1 MNTEKGPRLI
11 ELPRLGN
18 TEIGF
23 LHILDGWDALPF
35 VPQRVY
41 WTTGVPEGVLRGH
54 HAHKTLWQLIVA
66 VSGSLEFEIENP
78 RGLTDLFLLDQP
90 DVGLIV
96 PPKHWRTI
104 RFSPNS
110 VLLCLAS
117 APYQVSDYIRDYAE
131 FKTLEWG

>member
-1 MNTEKGPRLI
+1 MNIEKGPRLI

-54 HAHKTLWQLIVA
+54 HAHKKLWQLIVA
-66 VSGSLEFEIENP
+66 VAGELELELENP
-78 RGLTDLFLLDQP
+78 KDSAGRFMLNRPDRGL
-90 DVGLIV
+90 LI
-96 PPKHWRTI
+96 PPMHWRTL
-104 RFSPNS
+104 RFNHDA
-110 VLLCLAS
+110 VLFCLAS
-117 APYQVSDYIRDYAE
+117 APYQASDYIRDYSE
-131 FKTLEWG
+131 FKKLKWD